1 MTNMITL
8 PILTDNTR
16 EVMSTDAANARA
28 EARIGALLAPY
39 WDGVV
44 ANLPETGAPKR
55 AAVVRAVLTDA
66 GLWRDTP
73 QTDADGKR
81 TPFGNVVQRFAARY
95 DAAVKRANTD
105 EPPAPD
111 YMALAVQAASNA
123 LEKVEGAT
131 PETILAAIQAG
142 LSAGE

>member
-1 MTNMITL
+1 MTTIIL
-8 PILTDNTR
+8 PIMSDDTR
-16 EVMSTDAANARA
+16 KGMAADAANARA

-44 ANLPETGAPKR
+44 AALPEKDAPKR
-55 AAVVRAVLTDA
+55 AVIVRSVLTDA

-81 TPFGNVVQRFAARY
+81 TAFGNVVQRFAARY

-111 YMALAVQAASNA
+111 YMAMAVQAASNA

-131 PETILAAIQAG
+131 PETILAAIQAA
-142 LSAGE
+142 LVK